1 MQLAHKSREL
11 HLLKVVSGDEGT
23 YLQCTWGTCSS
34 IKCFLKALNLQFMQM
49 DIFEG
54 EQ

>member
-1 MQLAHKSREL
+1 MQLAHKSGEL
-11 HLLKVVSGDEGT
+11 HLLKVVSGDEST
-23 YLQCTWGTCSS
+23 YLQCTRGICSS
-34 IKCFLKALNLQFMQM
+34 IKSFLKALNLQFMQM